1 MAGFRDTLNLPKT
14 DFPMKADLVSREP
27 ARLAWW
33 AERGI
38 YAKLRERF
46 AEERRAAGAAGTPEP
61 PVWLLHDGPPYSN
74 AHLHMGTAA
83 NKIWK
88 DAAVRQ
94 ASLRGF
100 DAPYVP
106 GWDNHGMP
114 IEIQVTKEFREKKQQ
129 PDRITLRKACRE
141 YAAKWVGVQREEF
154 QRLGVWGEWDRPYLT
169 MSTEF
174 EASILDTFAKLA
186 ARGYVQRGLRSIHWC
201 PTDRT
206 ALAEAEIEY
215 QDDPSPSVFVS
226 FPLRRDPTA
235 VLAAHAGI
243 EAVAWTTTPWTLPA
257 NMGLMVDPDA
267 EYVVARIGE
276 RRLLV
281 ARARAEAVATA
292 MGDGAPEI
300 LAAFPGATLVG
311 LVFEGPWDR
320 DSHVVDGRPFVSM
333 SDGSG
338 LVHMAPGHGKED
350 FQVGQRNGFE
360 VLCPVDE
367 AGLFTAEAA
376 PFTGKSVL
384 KVNDEVLAWLTER
397 GRILASST
405 FTHSYPHCWRCRQPV
420 IFRATRQWFLII
432 DHAPAPLAGGTA
444 ITHRERALSA
454 IESQVA
460 WDPASS
466 KNRIRE
472 SVRGRP
478 DWCLSRQRSWGVGIP
493 AIYCEAC
500 GEASLD
506 DRVMRRA
513 ADLTRER
520 GSDAWYETPVAELL
534 PAGFRC
540 PQCGKDGP
548 FRTENDILDVWFDS
562 GSTHRAIRE
571 THPELAPLWDR
582 ALERPTP
589 GEGVAYFEGPD
600 QHRGWFNSSL
610 MVGIGLADR
619 APYTE
624 VYTHGW
630 VLDGQGRA
638 MHKSLGNVISP
649 MDVTKKSG
657 AEIVRWWALATDWRN
672 DVRVGDEILVR
683 VSEAYRKVRNT
694 FRFLLGNLADFDP
707 LRDTLEPAALT
718 GVDRAF
724 LAFLGARLGQMRG
737 VCERLEFHRLMDL
750 LLDTCTVHLSSVF
763 LDVSKDRLYT
773 LTAGDPR
780 RRSAQTV
787 LWRAL
792 RDVCVAASPALVFT
806 AEEVWQHHPAL
817 LAECESVHLAR
828 WAEAPAGAGHEG
840 EWEALLDLRAAANA
854 AIEPLRA
861 AKTIATTQEAEI
873 TLSVRSDAFA
883 LAQRFAADLPDFLM
897 AAHLEIVPAGAA
909 LEATKGDTSRSPYEA
924 TARPASLDHFKK
936 CERCWNYR
944 TDVSEAGLCGRCD
957 AAVTAFGPR
966 KEG

>member
-14 DFPMKADLVSREP
+14 DFPMKADLVQREP

-38 YAKLRERF
+38 YRKLRERF
-46 AEERRAAGAAGTPEP
+46 AAERRAARASGAAEP

-94 ASLRGF
+94 ATLRGF
-100 DAPYVP
+100 DSPYVP

-114 IEIQVTKEFREKKQQ
+114 IEIQVSKEFREKKQH
-129 PDRITLRKACRE
+129 PNRVTLRKRCRE
-141 YAAKWVGVQREEF
+141 YAAHWVGVQREEF
-154 QRLGVWGEWDRPYLT
+154 QRLGVWGEWENPYLT
-169 MSTEF
+169 MSTGF
-174 EASILDTFAKLA
+174 EASILDTFARLA

-215 QDDPSPSVFVS
+215 QDDPSPSVYVK
-226 FPLRRDPTA
+226 FPLRHDA
-235 VLAAHAGI
+235 SGVLGAHPGI
-243 EAVAWTTTPWTLPA
+243 AAVAWTTTPWTLPA
-257 NMGLMVDPDA
+257 NMGLMVDPGA
-267 EYVVARIGE
+267 AYAVLRGPAGP
-276 RRLLV
+276 LLV
-281 ARARAEAVATA
+281 AAARAAAVAEA
-292 MGDGAPEI
+292 LGLENPE
-300 LAAFPGATLVG
+300 PVATLPGSALLG
-311 LVFEGPWDR
+311 LVFEGPWER
-320 DSHVVDGRPFVSM
+320 DSRVVDGRPFVSM
-333 SDGSG
+333 EDGSG

-350 FQVGQRNGFE
+350 FQVGQRNGLE

-367 AGLFTAEAA
+367 GGLFTAEAA
-376 PFTGKSVL
+376 PFAGRSVL
-384 KVNDEVLAWLTER
+384 DVNDDVLAWLGER
-397 GRILASST
+397 GKVLAAST
-405 FTHSYPHCWRCRQPV
+405 FTHAYPHCWRCRRPV

-432 DHAPAPLAGGTA
+432 DHEPEPVAGGPGA
-444 ITHRERALSA
+444 SHRERSLAA

-460 WDPASS
+460 WDPPSS

-506 DRVMRRA
+506 DAVMRRA
-513 ADLTRER
+513 AELTRAR

-534 PAGFRC
+534 PPGFRC
-540 PQCGKDGP
+540 PQCAKPGP
-548 FRTENDILDVWFDS
+548 FRIEHDILDVWFDS

-582 ALERPTP
+582 ALERRTP

-610 MVGIGLADR
+610 MVGVGLADR

-630 VLDGQGRA
+630 VLDAQGRA
-638 MHKSLGNVISP
+638 MHKSLGNVVSP
-649 MDVTKKSG
+649 MDVVKKSG

-707 LRDTLEPAALT
+707 ATHAVSPAALT
-718 GVDRAF
+718 RADRAF
-724 LAFLGARLGQMRG
+724 LDFLVARVRAMREA
-737 VCERLEFHRLMDL
+737 CERLEFHRLMDL
-750 LLDTCTVHLSSVF
+750 LLDTCTVHLSAVY
-763 LDVSKDRLYT
+763 LDVTKDRLYT
-773 LTAGDPR
+773 LAPDDPR

-787 LWRAL
+787 LWHAL
-792 RDVCVAASPALVFT
+792 RELCVASSPALAFT

-817 LAECESVHLAR
+817 VAECESVHLAR
-828 WAEAPAGAGHEG
+828 WSAPPAGGGDESK
-840 EWEALLDLRAAANA
+840 WQALLAVREAANA

-861 AKTIATTQEAEI
+861 AKTIATTQEAAV
-873 TLSVRSDAFA
+873 TLARRADAPV
-883 LAQRFAADLPDFLM
+883 LDLDPDELPDFLM
-897 AAHLEIVPAGAA
+897 VAEVKFAGTPAGDAPFSAEAA
-909 LEATKGDTSRSPYEA
+909 
-924 TARPASLDHFKK
+924 PADRTRFRK
-936 CERCWNYR
+936 CERCWNHR
-944 TDVSEAGLCGRCD
+944 ADVGDAGLCGRC
-957 AAVTAFGPR
+957 AAVL
-966 KEG
+966 KEIGARG

>member
-14 DFPMKADLVSREP
+14 EFPMKADLVRREP
-27 ARLAWW
+27 ERLAWW
-33 AERGI
+33 AEREI
-38 YAKLRERF
+38 YRKLRDRF
-46 AEERRAAGAAGTPEP
+46 AAEREAANAAGTAGP

-94 ASLRGF
+94 ATLRGF
-100 DAPYVP
+100 DSPYVP

-114 IEIQVTKEFREKKQQ
+114 IEIQVTREFREKKLD
-129 PDRITLRKACRE
+129 PDRVALRKGCRE
-141 YAAKWVGVQREEF
+141 YAAHWVSVQRDEF
-154 QRLGVWGEWDRPYLT
+154 RRLGVWGEWDDPYLT
-169 MSTEF
+169 MSTGF
-174 EASILDTFAKLA
+174 EASILDSFAGLA
-186 ARGYVQRGLRSIHWC
+186 ERGYVQRGLRSIHWC

-226 FPLRRDPTA
+226 FPLRRDPNGA
-235 VLAAHAGI
+235 LASHPGA

-257 NMGLMVDPDA
+257 NQGLMVDPGA
-267 EYVVARIGE
+267 EYAVMRANGRALVVAS
-276 RRLLV
+276 
-281 ARARAEAVATA
+281 ARAEAVAAA
-292 MGDGAPEI
+292 MGAGAPAIERR
-300 LAAFPGATLVG
+300 LPGSELLGA
-311 LVFEGPWDR
+311 VFEGPWGR
-320 DSHVVDGRPFVSM
+320 DSIVVDGRPFVSM
-333 SDGSG
+333 EDGSG
-338 LVHMAPGHGKED
+338 LVHLAPGHGKED
-350 FQVGQRNGFE
+350 FQVGQKHGLE

-367 AGLFTAEAA
+367 AGRFTAEAE
-376 PFTGKSVL
+376 PFTGRSVL
-384 KVNDEVLAWLTER
+384 EVNDDVLAWLGER
-397 GRILASST
+397 GKVLASST
-405 FTHSYPHCWRCRQPV
+405 FTHSYPHCWRCRRPV

-432 DHAPAPLAGGTA
+432 DHAPEPLAAGPRL
-444 ITHRERALSA
+444 THRERALDALEREVS
-454 IESQVA
+454 
-460 WDPASS
+460 WDPPSS
-466 KNRIRE
+466 RNRIRE

-506 DRVMRRA
+506 REVMRRA
-513 ADLTRER
+513 AALTRER
-520 GSDAWYETPVAELL
+520 GSDAWYETPVSGLL
-534 PAGFRC
+534 PEGFRC
-540 PQCGKDGP
+540 PACGTEGP
-548 FRTENDILDVWFDS
+548 FRAERDILDVWFDS

-571 THPELAPLWDR
+571 THPALAALWDR
-582 ALERPTP
+582 ALERRAP

-638 MHKSLGNVISP
+638 MHKSLGNVVSP
-649 MDVTKKSG
+649 MDVVAKSG

-707 LRDTLEPAALT
+707 ARHALPGERLTAVDAAFLRFLRDRSREM
-718 GVDRAF
+718 RASC
-724 LAFLGARLGQMRG
+724 G
-737 VCERLEFHRLMDL
+737 RLEFHRLMDL
-750 LLDTCTVHLSSVF
+750 LLDTCTVHLSAVY
-763 LDVSKDRLYT
+763 LDVTKDRLYT
-773 LTAGDPR
+773 LAPDDAR

-787 LWRAL
+787 LGRAL
-792 RDVCVAASPALVFT
+792 RDLCVAASPALVFT

-828 WAEAPAGAGHEG
+828 WNDEPGEATGAGG
-840 EWEALLDLRAAANA
+840 WELLLAARDAVNA

-861 AKTIATTQEAEI
+861 AKTIATTQEAAVV
-873 TLSVRSDAFA
+873 LSVEAGTRERLRPFEPE
-883 LAQRFAADLPDFLM
+883 LRDFLM
-897 AAHLEIVPAGAA
+897 VADLAIAESPAAGTAPAASGF
-909 LEATKGDTSRSPYEA
+909 SA
-924 TARPASLDHFKK
+924 TAGPAPADRYRK
-936 CERCWNYR
+936 CERCWNHR
-944 TDVSEAGLCGRCD
+944 ADVDGQGLCGRC
-957 AAVTAFGPR
+957 VGVLGELGPR
-966 KEG
+966 P